1 MRKVSRRFL
10 ETKKLSDSFWFLIA
24 SRALKMDFDLKEVKI
39 SREDE
44 AKLNKK
50 QRDAFRR
57 RYKTENPN
65 VFDPKAKRT
74 VFEKILRTPNN
85 VDDINWCIKH
95 GADLYAVSSELC
107 TFLRLIN

>member
-1 MRKVSRRFL
+1 M
-10 ETKKLSDSFWFLIA
+10 E
-24 SRALKMDFDLKEVKI
+24 FDLKEVKI

-44 AKLNKK
+44 VKLNKK

-57 RYKTENPN
+57 KYKTENPN

-85 VDDINWCIKH
+85 VDDIQWCIKH
-95 GADLYAVSSELC
+95 GAADLYAVSSTCFQLV
-107 TFLRLIN
+107 N